1 MQTIIS
7 NASPLII
14 LAKTNNL
21 ILLKNIFKKVIIPK
35 AVYQEFIQKN
45 DIATYNL
52 LQADFIEVV
61 EVEKNEIL
69 NNLCLILDKGE
80 AEAILLAKSMN
91 MIILI
96 DEKKGRKIAKNLNL
110 SVVGFLGILLINF
123 KKEYI
128 SKNYIIEIIDKA
140 DKLGYRLSNT
150 LKTDFLNNL

>member
-1 MQTIIS
+1 MLICRRVSYLYEDSTLQGLDIIQS
-7 NASPLII
+7 RTER
-14 LAKTNNL
+14 K
-21 ILLKNIFKKVIIPK
+21 
-35 AVYQEFIQKN
+35 
-45 DIATYNL
+45 
-52 LQADFIEVV
+52 
-61 EVEKNEIL
+61 
-69 NNLCLILDKGE
+69 
-80 AEAILLAKSMN
+80 KSMN